1 MALTRKMLE
10 GMNLEEKQIDS
21 IIEAHMDTVNGI
33 KADRDKFKELAAE
46 VPDLKRQ
53 IEDSKA
59 ASASNGEWKDKYDK
73 LSSEFDAYKTQIA
86 DEKAD
91 AEKAKADAEKAKAYQ
106 AMLINVGIDPR
117 RVDRIMKIS
126 DLSDV
131 VLEDGKIKDIEKLEQ
146 AAKDEWSDFIVQKKT
161 VGSEP
166 ATPPDTTH
174 GNEGADPSI
183 RKMLQERHDRLYGKV
198 ETKED

>member
-33 KADRDKFKELAAE
+33 KADRDKYKELAAE
-46 VPDLKRQ
+46 VPDLKKQ

-59 ASASNGEWKDKYDK
+59 ASASDGEWKEKYDK
-73 LSSEFDAYKTQIA
+73 LNSEFDAYKTQIA
-86 DEKAD
+86 DE
-91 AEKAKADAEKAKAYQ
+91 KADAEKAKAYQ

-117 RVDRIMKIS
+117 RVDKIMKLT
-126 DLSDV
+126 DLSGV
-131 VLEDGKIKDIEKLEQ
+131 VLEDGKIKDIDKLEQ
-146 AAKDEWSDFIVQKKT
+146 AAKDEWSDFIVKKTT

-166 ATPPDTTH
+166 ANPPDTTH

>member
-46 VPDLKRQ
+46 VPDLKKQ

-59 ASASNGEWKDKYDK
+59 ASASDGEWKDKYDK
-73 LSSEFDAYKTQIA
+73 LNSEFDAYKTQIA
-86 DEKAD
+86 DE
-91 AEKAKADAEKAKAYQ
+91 KADAEKAKAYQ

-117 RVDRIMKIS
+117 RVDKIMKLS

-131 VLEDGKIKDIEKLEQ
+131 VLEDGKIKDIDKLEQ
-146 AAKDEWSDFIVQKKT
+146 AAKDEWSDFIVKKTT

-166 ATPPDTTH
+166 ANPPDTTH